1 MQTTLNEHQSP
12 MTYMQINLLPWIYR
26 IMHIKKTALP
36 NGGFCYCATLFHE
49 EASIAVTWL
58 TSKND
63 DRLQSGCLVT
73 PRWTS
78 KAVCKDGNIVIN
90 RLLPVARPSLVNIFD
105 TVPYEWVNDRA
116 LIQAAKEMVDQL
128 PDHFIKLLNGI
139 FWDHR
144 RLYRFLIGPS
154 SLNGHHHGKHGNLRH
169 SIEVTKNALLN
180 GQDRPTVSKAVLIMA
195 ALLHDAG
202 KADEYKFNP
211 QRHRFEI
218 STRGALLGHKISIV
232 EWIAAA
238 IAQHQ
243 IQIPTHEYLSLMHA
257 LTAAKGAPDWV
268 GIREAISPEA
278 NLLSI
283 ADRLSGQ
290 EDLFQQTRPLY
301 HGFGKYHKHLKGR
314 PYLTVG
320 RH

>member
-1 MQTTLNEHQSP
+1 MNTKHTTEVSTNTVP
-12 MTYMQINLLPWIYR
+12 IIDLPWLYR
-26 IMHIKKTALP
+26 ILEIRNIQLSQGKFR
-36 NGGFCYCATLFHE
+36 FCAVLFHDKATLSVSWISNHQ
-49 EASIAVTWL
+49 
-58 TSKND
+58 D
-63 DRLQSGCLVT
+63 QRLDSGQLVT
-73 PRWTS
+73 PRWPS
-78 KAVCKDGNIVIN
+78 KSICSDGQIMVN
-90 RLLPVARPSLVNIFD
+90 RLLPVSSPSLTNLFE
-105 TVPYEWVNDRA
+105 TVPHEWLVDRA
-116 LIQAAKEMVDQL
+116 LLAEAHAFIGLL
-128 PDHFIKLLNGI
+128 PDYFVRLFNGI
-139 FWDHR
+139 FLDHR
-144 RLYRFLIGPS
+144 RFYRFIIGPS
-154 SLNGHHHGKHGNLRH
+154 SLNGHHHDKHGNLRH

-180 GQDRPTVSKAVLIMA
+180 SQDRPTVSKAVLIMA

-202 KADEYKFNP
+202 KADEYKFNH

-257 LTAAKGAPDWV
+257 LTAVKGAPDWV

-290 EDLFQQTRPLY
+290 ENLFQQTRPLD

-320 RH
+320 KH